1 MCTTPFKYLSLKF
14 VLYAYLCYNYVI
26 FVLYLSLIVLCFV
39 GLTAQSTILAYL
51 FFILENGQVT
61 VQLSPDLPAAQN
73 VQFVQNFML
82 GLLKSAFPNLLE

>member
-1 MCTTPFKYLSLKF
+1 MDFF
-14 VLYAYLCYNYVI
+14 VSSC
-26 FVLYLSLIVLCFV
+26 V

-51 FFILENGQVT
+51 FLILEGGQVT

>member
-1 MCTTPFKYLSLKF
+1 MYITPFKYLSQKC
-14 VLYAYLCYNYVI
+14 VLYPYLCYIGVI
-26 FVLYLSLIVLCFV
+26 FVLYLYFIVLCFV

-51 FFILENGQVT
+51 FYILENGQVT

>member
-1 MCTTPFKYLSLKF
+1 MYITPFKYLSQKF

-26 FVLYLSLIVLCFV
+26 FVLCFV

-51 FFILENGQVT
+51 FYILENNQVT

>member
-1 MCTTPFKYLSLKF
+1 MYTTPFKYLSRKF
-14 VLYAYLCYNYVI
+14 VLYAYLRYICT
-26 FVLYLSLIVLCFV
+26 LLCCFV

>member
-1 MCTTPFKYLSLKF
+1 MIFMNIIPAMK
-14 VLYAYLCYNYVI
+14 LYG
-26 FVLYLSLIVLCFV
+26 FFHLIHV

-51 FFILENGQVT
+51 FLILEGGQVT

>member
-1 MCTTPFKYLSLKF
+1 MYHTIQIFVSKICVLS
-14 VLYAYLCYNYVI
+14 V
-26 FVLYLSLIVLCFV
+26 FVLYLYFIVLCFV

-51 FFILENGQVT
+51 FYILENGQVT